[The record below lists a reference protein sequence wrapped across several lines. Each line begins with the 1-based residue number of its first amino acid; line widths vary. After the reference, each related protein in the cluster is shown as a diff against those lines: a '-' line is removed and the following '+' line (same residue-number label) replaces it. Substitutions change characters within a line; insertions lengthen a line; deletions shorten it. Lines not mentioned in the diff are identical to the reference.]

1 MRTRTGREGMPAP
14 KKNPTPPSR
23 KEIRHFEI
31 MGDTATSK
39 TQLIIQQL
47 LQIEE
52 RNEIAIVHDP
62 EREYTPR
69 FYRPERGDVI
79 LFPCDR
85 RMPFWSIGDEVRNPA
100 EASALR
106 SEEHTSELQSRLHL
120 VCRLLLEKK
129 HCAAQPERERHA
141 QHASERSHEQ
151 QRNHNPSKDAKPHG
165 CVENYGSDYLHHR
178 D

>member
-106 SEEHTSELQSRLHL
+106 SEERRVGKECRSRWSPYH
-120 VCRLLLEKK
+120 
-129 HCAAQPERERHA
+129 
-141 QHASERSHEQ
+141 
-151 QRNHNPSKDAKPHG
+151 
-165 CVENYGSDYLHHR
+165 
-178 D
+178 